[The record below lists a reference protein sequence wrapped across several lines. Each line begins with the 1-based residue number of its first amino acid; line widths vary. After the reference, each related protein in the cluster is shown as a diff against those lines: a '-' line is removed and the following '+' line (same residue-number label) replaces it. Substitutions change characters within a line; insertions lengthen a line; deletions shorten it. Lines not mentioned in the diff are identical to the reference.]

1 MTVQTITTEIEN
13 FLATY
18 SAMRF
23 GVSITPEGRFAA
35 SVYWPNGDVLWDKHC
50 WAAADTLDA
59 AVAEMVEKVAEAE
72 RGGVKLTTAAECK
85 AAVLDLIREHDA
97 APAAFRDA
105 VDALPVKG

>member
-23 GVSITPEGRFAA
+23 SVSMNPEGRFTA
-35 SVYWPNGDVLWDKHC
+35 SVYWPNGDVLRDKHC
-50 WAAADTLDA
+50 WAGADTLDA
-59 AVAEMVEKVAEAE
+59 AIAGMVEKIAEAE
-72 RGGVKLTTAAECK
+72 KEAPQLTTAAECK
-85 AAVLDLIREHDA
+85 AAVLDLIREHNA